1 MAVTSS
7 GIYEFGPFRLD
18 LEQRLLTRSGQVLPL
33 APKTFDLL
41 VLLAQRPRH
50 AFSKQEL
57 ISALWPDTFVEEANL
72 SFQISTLRKALSD
85 GEAQWIETIPKHG
98 YRFSADVR
106 TITVGSAV
114 EKETD
119 PANQSAPKTANS
131 TPAAIG
137 AGRVAERA
145 RNPQLWV
152 GGTLLVALII
162 VLAMWLQTWT
172 RERPGP
178 PILESPLT
186 AYEGF
191 ETEPAFSPDGN
202 QVVYVWNRD
211 GANSDLYV
219 GLIGTVRAVPLT
231 NTPEQEFSPAWS
243 PDGLS
248 IAFLRREFQKASLFV
263 IPSSGGEE
271 RNIAESG
278 PDGVID
284 GTVRWAPDGKHLLVS
299 GTTTENDHR
308 IGLLLID
315 RSTGE
320 KRRLTSPPG
329 PAVDWGGSFSPD
341 GRQIGFLRQLSNQT
355 LQGNIHVLN
364 IDASFQPTG
373 EARPLKT
380 DGLQMGAPAWTADGK
395 ELVFRSFREG
405 MDGLWRVNVAG
416 GTPVRIPVAGSAPSE
431 PTLRG
436 KRLAYVQR
444 VSDPNI
450 WAIRTSGTR
459 EAVPLVAST
468 RVDAGPQ
475 YSPDGSRIAFCS
487 EQSGSQEIWVA
498 RSDGSRQEKLTSFG
512 SGQSCTPRW
521 SPDSLQLVFDSN
533 AEAAQFEIYTMNA
546 DGGRLRRLT
555 HHPGT
560 DAIPSF
566 SRDGQWIYFMSTR
579 TGREEIWKMPAA
591 GGKPLQVT
599 TTGGLVAFESH
610 NGDMLLFTKPGDGP
624 LWQIPVGGGAEI
636 KVFENAVARR
646 SFVPAED
653 GIYFAQR
660 TDQGYSF
667 QFFNFATRQV
677 RPFRSTPLEIA
688 NGVTVSPDRR
698 WLAYAQRDREGS
710 DIVVVENFR

>member
-1 MAVTSS
+1 MSVTSS
-7 GIYEFGPFRLD
+7 GVREFGPFRLD
-18 LEQRLLTRSGQVLPL
+18 VEQRLLTRSGQVLPL

-106 TITVGSAV
+106 TTTVGSAV

-137 AGRVAERA
+137 SGRVAERA
-145 RNPQLWV
+145 RNLQLWV

-162 VLAMWLQTWT
+162 VLAMWLQTRT

-178 PILESPLT
+178 PMLESPLT

-191 ETEPAFSPDGN
+191 ETAPAFSPDGN

-219 GLIGTVRAVPLT
+219 RLIGTVRAVPLT

-263 IPSSGGEE
+263 IPSIGGEE
-271 RNIAESG
+271 RKIAESG
-278 PDGVID
+278 PDGVIE

-299 GTTTENDHR
+299 GTTENNHR

-329 PAVDWGGSFSPD
+329 PTVDWGGSFSPD
-341 GRQIGFLRQLSNQT
+341 RRQIGFLRQLSRQT
-355 LQGNIHVLN
+355 QQGNIYLLN

-373 EARPLKT
+373 EAKPLKT
-380 DGLQMGAPAWTADGK
+380 DGLQMGPPAWTVDGR
-395 ELVFRSFREG
+395 ELVFRSTRAG

-416 GTPVRIPVAGSAPSE
+416 GTPVRIAMAGNAPSE
-431 PTLRG
+431 PAIRG
-436 KRLAYVQR
+436 TRLAYVQQ
-444 VSDPNI
+444 VVDQNI
-450 WAIRTSGTR
+450 WAIPTSGTG
-459 EAVPLVAST
+459 EAKRLVAST
-468 RVDAGPQ
+468 LNDGGPQ

-498 RSDGSRQEKLTSFG
+498 RSDGSRQEMLTSFR

-521 SPDSLQLVFDSN
+521 SWDSRQLVFDSN

-546 DGGRLRRLT
+546 DGAHLKRLT
-555 HHPGT
+555 YHPAT
-560 DAIPSF
+560 DAIGSF

-579 TGREEIWKMPAA
+579 TGQEEIWKMPAA

-636 KVFENAVARR
+636 KVLENAVARR
-646 SFVPAED
+646 SFMPAED

-677 RPFRSTPLEIA
+677 RPFRSTPLEIG
-688 NGVTVSPDRR
+688 NGVTVSPDGRL
-698 WLAYAQRDREGS
+698 LAYAQQDHAGS
-710 DIVVVENFR
+710 DVVLVENFR

>member
-1 MAVTSS
+1 MSVTSS
-7 GIYEFGPFRLD
+7 GVREFGPFRLD
-18 LEQRLLTRSGQVLPL
+18 VEQHVLTRSGKVVPL

-41 VLLAQRPRH
+41 VQLAQRPGH
-50 AFSKQEL
+50 AFSKQQL
-57 ISALWPDTFVEEANL
+57 ISALWPDTIVEEANL

-106 TITVGSAV
+106 TITLGSAV

-119 PANQSAPKTANS
+119 LASQSAPESANS

-137 AGRVAERA
+137 SVRVAERA
-145 RNPQLWV
+145 RNLPLWV
-152 GGTLLVALII
+152 GSALLVASSIG
-162 VLAMWLQTWT
+162 LAILLQTRT
-172 RERPGP
+172 RDRPGP
-178 PILESPLT
+178 PMLESPLT

-202 QVVYVWNRD
+202 QIVYVWNRD

-219 GLIGTVRAVPLT
+219 RLIGTVRAVPLT

-248 IAFLRREFQKASLFV
+248 IAFLRGEFQKASLFV
-263 IPSSGGEE
+263 ISSIGGEE
-271 RNIAESG
+271 TEIAESG

-299 GTTTENDHR
+299 GTTENDHR

-315 RSTGE
+315 RTTGE

-329 PAVDWGGSFSPD
+329 PTVDRGGSFSPD
-341 GRQIGFLRQLSNQT
+341 GRQIGFLRQLSRQT
-355 LQGNIHVLN
+355 PQGNIYLLN
-364 IDASFQPTG
+364 IDASLQPFG
-373 EARPLKT
+373 EPKALKT
-380 DGLQMGAPAWTADGK
+380 PGLQMGRPVWTVDGN
-395 ELVFRSFREG
+395 ELVFRSIRAG

-416 GTPVRIPVAGSAPSE
+416 GTPVRIPVAGNAPSE

-436 KRLAYVQR
+436 KRLAYVQQGL
-444 VSDPNI
+444 DPNI
-450 WAIRTSGTR
+450 WAIRTSGTGQ
-459 EAVPLVAST
+459 AVQLVAST
-468 RVDAGPQ
+468 RSDAGPQ

-533 AEAAQFEIYTMNA
+533 AESAQFEIYTMNA
-546 DGGRLRRLT
+546 DGGRLKRLT
-555 HHPGT
+555 YHPGT
-560 DAIPSF
+560 DAIGSF
-566 SRDGQWIYFMSTR
+566 SRDGQRIYFMSTR

-591 GGKPLQVT
+591 GGEPLPVT
-599 TTGGLVAFESH
+599 TAGGLVAFESH
-610 NGDMLLFTKPGDGP
+610 NGDMLLFTKPGGGP
-624 LWQIPVGGGAEI
+624 LWQIPVGGGAETKI
-636 KVFENAVARR
+636 LENVVDR
-646 SFVPAED
+646 SFMPAED

-660 TDQGYSF
+660 TDQGHSF
-667 QFFNFATRQV
+667 QFFSSATAQV
-677 RPFRSTPLEIA
+677 REFGSTPRVIG
-688 NGVTVSPDRR
+688 NGVTVSRDRR
-698 WLAYAQRDREGS
+698 WFAYAQRDRDGS